1 MKTNFTSM
9 NTCKKYLFVLFSSLC
24 LFLFQSQ
31 AQKNSHEL
39 SSLYLHISSNDS
51 IIASKFNFRHEVYR
65 VRYFNRDKLLILVTG
80 KMDLYSGQW
89 RTKAKVT
96 AIDLGKG
103 TILYQRN
110 LRWPSFNIS
119 KSAFFVNAGNN
130 VQAFS
135 TISGELLWERK
146 HCNFTYVNDS
156 MDFWIDTHGSLNS
169 ILTGQAIWGKRIPDY
184 ILVEDVEPIDQ
195 DNLILSASGLHWVN
209 RKQGIVRSFSFPS
222 SKPYTKGR
230 SVNTALFITSIL
242 ASAASGV
249 PVGFSKNEP
258 RDIYKISSNILIS
271 DESIYIAGR
280 DSLYKVSLNGE
291 RIWSIALQSEKTGI
305 QKLFIQHNLLE
316 YINSGMSYGDTR
328 IITTGHPEFSY
339 FDITNGT
346 LLYHATLPRQGEVI
360 LDCLNRD
367 SSVNLLF
374 HSFITTISSYPPF
387 SISHT
392 PIAGTQHLPAH
403 FITDNEPRFA
413 KDAEQTLSEVSI
425 PYTSEF
431 IGFTDQK
438 KRRYFVNINSGN
450 TEQLSDSLFRKIFTG
465 TTTELF
471 YNNHQLCLYRKS
483 DKQLSCLEY
492 TGSLVQLPD
501 YLLISRRRSTLIIST
516 DTIDR

>member
-1 MKTNFTSM
+1 MLLLGF
-9 NTCKKYLFVLFSSLC
+9 FC
-24 LFLFQSQ
+24 LFFYHSQ
-31 AQKNSHEL
+31 AQKNNHEL
-39 SSLYLHISSNDS
+39 SSLYLHLSSNDS
-51 IIASKFNFRHEVYR
+51 ILASKFSFRHEVYR

-80 KMDLYSGQW
+80 KMDSYSGQW

-103 TILYQRN
+103 TIIYQRN

-135 TISGELLWERK
+135 IKSGELLWERK

-156 MDFWIDTHGSLNS
+156 MDFWIDTHGSFNS
-169 ILTGQAIWGKRIPDY
+169 ILTGQAKWSRRIPDY
-184 ILVEDVEPIDQ
+184 NLVEDVQSIDEE
-195 DNLILSASGLHWVN
+195 NLILSASGLHWIN
-209 RKQGIVRSFSFPS
+209 KNKGIVTSFCFPT

-230 SVNTALFITSIL
+230 SVNTALFITSVL
-242 ASAASGV
+242 ASVASGV

-271 DESIYIAGR
+271 DESIFIAGR
-280 DSLYKVSLNGE
+280 DSLYKVSLTGE

-305 QKLFIQHNLLE
+305 QKLFIQHNLLG

-413 KDAEQTLSEVSI
+413 KDAEQHLSEVSI

-431 IGFTDQK
+431 IGFIDQN

-450 TEQLSDSLFRKIFTG
+450 TEHLSDSLFRKIFAG
-465 TTTELF
+465 TTTDV
-471 YNNHQLCLYRKS
+471 YSNNHQICLQKNN
-483 DKQLSCLEY
+483 DKPVVYMEY
-492 TGSLVQLPD
+492 SGSLITLQD
-501 YLLISRRRSTLIIST
+501 YLLISRRRSLLIISKE
-516 DTIDR
+516 ISDR